1 MEHISVLLIES
12 IEMLQIKDDGIYV
25 DCTLGR
31 GGHSSEILKRCT
43 KGHLYAFDCD
53 QNAINESTPR
63 LLEIGSNFTCIH
75 DTFENL
81 SKQLDSMGVE
91 KVDGILM
98 DLGVSSP
105 QFDDAERGFSYR
117 FDARLDM
124 RMDQSKELDA
134 WKVVNTYPKEELTRV
149 LKEYGEEPFAKKIA
163 EKIVSSREEK
173 TIDTTFELVEVI
185 KSALP
190 AAVLR
195 KKGHPAKQS
204 FQAIRMEVNQELPQL
219 RVVLE
224 EGLKRLKPHGRMAI
238 ITFHSLEDRI
248 VKDMFK
254 QMAVPKKVDKRLPQI
269 GIENL
274 EYHLVNRKPVLASQE
289 ELESNN
295 RAHSAKLRVIERN
308 EGDECASKE
317 T

>member
-1 MEHISVLLIES
+1 
-12 IEMLQIKDDGIYV
+12 MLQIKDDGIYV

-31 GGHSSEILKRCT
+31 AGHSSEILKRCT

-53 QNAINESTPR
+53 QNAINESTPKLR
-63 LLEIGSNFTCIH
+63 EIGNNFTCIH

-81 SKQLDSMGVE
+81 GNQLDSMGVD

-124 RMDQSKELDA
+124 RMDQTKELDA
-134 WKVVNTYPKEELTRV
+134 WKVVNTYSLEELTRV
-149 LKEYGEEPFAKKIA
+149 LKEYGEEPFAYKIA
-163 EKIVSSREEK
+163 NKIVSERMNKS
-173 TIDTTFELVEVI
+173 IDTTFELVEVI

-190 AAVLR
+190 NAVLR
-195 KKGHPAKQS
+195 KKGHPAKQT

-219 RVVLE
+219 RVVLK
-224 EGLKRLKPHGRMAI
+224 EGLKRLKPQGRMAV

-248 VKDMFK
+248 VKDIFK
-254 QMAVPKKVDKRLPQI
+254 EVAVPKKVDKRLPQI
-269 GIENL
+269 EIENL
-274 EYHLVNRKPVLASQE
+274 EYQLINRKPVLASKQE
-289 ELESNN
+289 LDTNN
-295 RAHSAKLRVIERN
+295 RAHSAKLRGIE
-308 EGDECASKE
+308 KK
-317 T
+317 

>member
-1 MEHISVLLIES
+1 MEHISVLLDES

-63 LLEIGSNFTCIH
+63 LKAIGNNFTCIH

-81 SKQLDSMGVE
+81 TSQLDSMGVD
-91 KVDGILM
+91 KVDGVLM

-105 QFDDAERGFSYR
+105 QFDDAKRGFSYR
-117 FDARLDM
+117 YDARLDM
-124 RMDQSKELDA
+124 RMDQSQDLDA
-134 WKVVNTYPKEELTRV
+134 WKVVNTYPVEELIRV
-149 LKEYGEEPFAKKIA
+149 LREYGEEPFAKKIA
-163 EKIVSSREEK
+163 DKIISSRMEK
-173 TIDTTFELVEVI
+173 SIDTTFELVDVI

-219 RVVLE
+219 RIVLK
-224 EGLKRLKPHGRMAI
+224 EGLKRLKPHGRMAV

-254 QMAVPKKVDKRLPQI
+254 SVAVPKKVDKRLPQI

-274 EYHLVNRKPVLASQE
+274 EYQLVNRKPVLASKQE
-289 ELESNN
+289 LDTNN
-295 RAHSAKLRVIERN
+295 RAHSAKLRGIERN
-308 EGDECASKE
+308 ETNAQ
-317 T
+317 